1 MYQDE
6 LIEHYKYPKLRKK
19 LASPDFAAGH
29 YNPSCGDRVTIE
41 GNVTDGI
48 VTDMGFQ
55 GSGCVISQAATS
67 MLTEH
72 CLGKSLAEIQQIN
85 KDDIIKMIGMELG
98 PTRLRCALLCLEV
111 LKQGIVEYSTKNHL
125 PEQKGS

>member
-19 LASPDFAAGH
+19 LTSPDFTAGQ

-41 GNVTDGI
+41 GIVTDGTL
-48 VTDMGFQ
+48 TDVGFG
-55 GSGCVISQAATS
+55 GSGCVISQASTS
-67 MLTEH
+67 MLTEL
-72 CLGKSLAEIQQIN
+72 CLGKTLTEILALN
-85 KDDIIKMIGMELG
+85 KDAILAVIGMELG

-111 LKQGIVEYSTKNHL
+111 LKQGIVEYSTK
-125 PEQKGS
+125 KSST